1 MRVPACRMRGNP
13 VSYTPTANDDKPSP
27 ETVAQ
32 HYLCPPATHQGLLEP
47 DAGTTRQS
55 GSEGGSAG

>member
-1 MRVPACRMRGNP
+1 MRTPACRMRGNP
-13 VSYTPTANDDKPSP
+13 VSYTPTANDDRPSP

-32 HYLCPPATHQGLLEP
+32 HYFCRPATHQGLLEP